1 MIRILWPIMLL
12 LAGCFGGG
20 RHEYGAKHPE
30 GELLTTSCVVVRSFA
45 PELRSA
51 PGLHGSDSFI
61 GYFDYGPGMPRGYVF
76 LVAPVKTGSFGS
88 VGELLQSADPRH
100 RSFWIDAQLMNGGF
114 NDNEVFE
121 ALVPPKQN
129 SPSPNS
135 TIVERE
141 AVLVRGSLHTAC
153 GKRYLLA
160 VQGNPFAIETGT
172 EWPKIRESYE
182 LFTASVQWPP

>member
-1 MIRILWPIMLL
+1 MTRIFWPILL
-12 LAGCFGGG
+12 LLTGCFGGM

-30 GELLTTSCVVVRSFA
+30 GALLATSCVVVRSFA

-51 PGLHGSDSFI
+51 PGLHGPDSFI

-76 LVAPVKTGSFGS
+76 LVAPVNADSFGS
-88 VGELLQSADPRH
+88 VGELLQSVDPR
-100 RSFWIDAQLMNGGF
+100 RSSFWLEAKLVNGALSP
-114 NDNEVFE
+114 NESFE
-121 ALVPPKQN
+121 ALVPPKQH

-141 AVLVRGSLHTAC
+141 AVLVRGSFHTAC

-160 VQGNPFAIETGT
+160 VQGNPFGIETRT
-172 EWPKIRESYE
+172 EWPKIRERYE
-182 LFTASVQWPP
+182 LFTSSLQWPP